1 MGSIVLDS
9 SVVIALLD
17 PQDSHHKSCMKEFE
31 HFKSL
36 DKSSFFL
43 SSITIAESL
52 VGAFKKSYEY
62 ALEVFSRISED
73 IGVLVSFNIESA
85 WLTAKIR
92 SSSQIGFA
100 DAMIVATAEQLGA
113 QLWTCD
119 QKLLSKYKSV
129 KYLGDLN

>member
-1 MGSIVLDS
+1 LGSIVLDS

-17 PQDSHHKSCMKEFE
+17 PQDSHHKRCMREFDY
-31 HFKSL
+31 FKSL
-36 DKSSFFL
+36 GKSNFFL

-73 IGVLVSFNIESA
+73 IGTLVSFNIESA
-85 WLTAKIR
+85 WLTARIR

-100 DAMIVATAEQLGA
+100 DAMIVATAEQLDA

-119 QKLLSKYKSV
+119 QKLLSKYNKV
-129 KYLGDLN
+129 KYLG